1 MKMKLNVP
9 QSLKGN
15 YDRITNKDKKKTNIC
30 LFFRGYQLKG
40 RSLSN
45 LNKMVSELNSTYKIC
60 SSLKPVNAIKYSM
73 NPNDIMSRD
82 SLNVIKKEK
91 YNKQWNFDNYRL
103 PTLSNEEKKV
113 HSQSQILA
121 TNDKRRKQENNK
133 NEFNYTFY
141 GLMLDETNNLDAN
154 KTKTS
159 NNPNSNFITI
169 KGVKMEALSMLKS
182 FCPPKNNT
190 TKVADLLNKS
200 LLESCGDNAMK
211 KYTNNL
217 KNILGDYVNYADKYS
232 SIYDFDECIRNDMMK
247 FKTGIS
253 MPGKKLKAFE
263 ENDKFRN
270 LKVFQPSNVYIK
282 VSKSISV
289 PEKAQLPRHP
299 GLVKPYSQITDKQ
312 LYF

>member
-9 QSLKGN
+9 QSMKGN

-45 LNKMVSELNSTYKIC
+45 LTKMVSELNSTYKIC
-60 SSLKPVNAIKYSM
+60 SSLKPVNALKYSI

-91 YNKQWNFDNYRL
+91 YSKQWNFDNYRL
-103 PTLSNEEKKV
+103 PTLSKEEKKV
-113 HSQSQILA
+113 HSQSQIFE
-121 TNDKRRKQENNK
+121 TNDKRRKQEK
-133 NEFNYTFY
+133 NTNEVNHTFY
-141 GLMLDETNNLDAN
+141 GLDAN

-159 NNPNSNFITI
+159 NNPNPNYIAI

-182 FCPPKNNT
+182 FCPPKNNR

-200 LLESCGDNAMK
+200 LLESCGDNAFK

-217 KNILGDYVNYADKYS
+217 KNIFGDYVNYADNNS
-232 SIYDFDECIRNDMMK
+232 SIYDLNECIRNDMIK

-253 MPGKKLKAFE
+253 LPGNKFNAFE

-270 LKVFQPSNVYIK
+270 LKVFQPSNVHIK

-289 PEKAQLPRHP
+289 PEKSQLPRHP
-299 GLVKPYSQITDKQ
+299 GLVKPYSQITYKQ